1 MGLKTWYEANIM
13 PRLITCACSQGQ
25 VMKRR
30 AAVVPLARGDVFELG
45 CGGGINHAFYDPSA
59 ITSYAGIDPHA
70 GLLDGA
76 RAAARDKGW
85 AADLRQGRGEAIP
98 FADASFDCVVCTF
111 TLCSVDDPS
120 QVMAELSRIL
130 RPGGQTLFL
139 EHGRAP
145 DASVR
150 GWQERIEPVWKR
162 LAGGCHL
169 TRPVASALQGAG
181 FTPSAP
187 NTAAALWALTLAYA
201 GLPCAPF
208 SCHSTSSCRMIG
220 LTTISKN
227 DFRDE
232 RHR

>member
-1 MGLKTWYEANIM
+1 MGIASWYEANIM

-30 AAVVPLARGDVFELG
+30 AAVVPRARGDVFELG

-59 ITSYAGIDPHA
+59 ITSYAGIDPHE

-76 RAAARDKGW
+76 RAAAQAKGW

-111 TLCSVDDPS
+111 TLCSVDDPAR
-120 QVMAELSRIL
+120 VMSELRRIL
-130 RPGGQTLFL
+130 RPGGEALFL

-145 DASVR
+145 DAGVR
-150 GWQERIEPVWKR
+150 GWQERIEPVWKH

-169 TRPVASALQGAG
+169 TRPIASALDGAG
-181 FTPSAP
+181 FAVETLGKGYTPKAP
-187 NTAAALWALTLAYA
+187 RFA
-201 GLPCAPF
+201 GWMEWGIARKPA
-208 SCHSTSSCRMIG
+208 
-220 LTTISKN
+220 
-227 DFRDE
+227 
-232 RHR
+232 

>member
-1 MGLKTWYEANIM
+1 MGIAGWYEANIM

-30 AAVVPLARGDVFELG
+30 AAVVPRARGDVFELG
-45 CGGGINHAFYDPSA
+45 CGGGINHQFYDPAA
-59 ITSYAGIDPHA
+59 ITSYAGVDPHS

-76 RAAARDKGW
+76 RAAAREKGW

-111 TLCSVDDPS
+111 TLCSVEDPA
-120 QVMAELSRIL
+120 QVMRELRRIL
-130 RPGGQTLFL
+130 RPDGEALFL

-169 TRPVASALQGAG
+169 TRPIAAALRQAGFAVEPLGQGYTPKGG
-181 FTPSAP
+181 FTPA
-187 NTAAALWALTLAYA
+187 
-201 GLPCAPF
+201 
-208 SCHSTSSCRMIG
+208 SS
-220 LTTISKN
+220 LNAS
-227 DFRDE
+227 
-232 RHR
+232 